1 MQCKDALFKKPKE
14 YADGGCHVSMR
25 ILFLVPSFSVLK
37 YLTPKFHWV
46 VLCQSNLNLSSDSV
60 LTSRI
65 YFVLTQNIKS

>member
-37 YLTPKFHWV
+37 YLTPKFH
-46 VLCQSNLNLSSDSV
+46 
-60 LTSRI
+60 
-65 YFVLTQNIKS
+65 